1 MKRKFRIKTIDEFK
15 EDYGKEW
22 RKKVIFNF
30 PQSMDPLLNMDI
42 TPLMGEEQIKKFD
55 SKYINSP
62 LILTVYRI
70 DGKTFHI
77 SYEMI
82 TECHFGEKLKTLLT
96 L

>member
-22 RKKVIFNF
+22 RKKVIFSF
-30 PQSMDPLLNMDI
+30 PLYMDSLLNMNI
-42 TPLMGEEQIKKFD
+42 TSLMDEEKIKKFD
-55 SKYINSP
+55 SRDANSP
-62 LILTVYRI
+62 LILTLYRI
-70 DGKTFHI
+70 DGGKMNI

-82 TECHFGEKLKTLLT
+82 IECHFGEKLKKLLT